1 MFNFFKNKKNRDQE
15 LVNQV
20 VGGQSVLFR
29 MFREVFDENSDE
41 VSIFSIG
48 QNSKKGNSIRKL
60 LTSQFDLT
68 RVF

>member
-48 QNSKKGNSIRKL
+48 QNSKNRNSIRKL
-60 LTSQFDLT
+60 
-68 RVF
+68 